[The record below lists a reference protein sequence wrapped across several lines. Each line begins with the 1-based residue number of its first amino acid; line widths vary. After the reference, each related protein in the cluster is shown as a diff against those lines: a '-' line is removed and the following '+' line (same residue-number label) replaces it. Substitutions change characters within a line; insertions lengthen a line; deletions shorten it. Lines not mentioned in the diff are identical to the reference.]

1 MSKRRILVP
10 ALLAAGALLAGPVSP
25 AQAAADDVYLAAGLR
40 GAGEVG
46 TPGDADGAS
55 TVVLR
60 ISGNQVTFA
69 ARWNGIGVPT
79 AGRVHAGA
87 KGTEGDVRLDLLPG
101 SLPGSALGVTGTV
114 TAAAD
119 VVSALVENPGG
130 FYANLY
136 DAAHPK
142 GAVRGQ
148 FHRLSRPVDLN
159 GVLHGGDQA
168 TLSARTG
175 GESGGQATWWLR
187 PGGSS
192 IAYTVTWSGLGR
204 ITGGHLHK
212 GTPGRHGAVAAELF
226 TVPRGLPANVT
237 GVTGETP
244 VAPKVAKRIAAGP
257 GAYYADLRTAELG
270 DGAAP
275 GRLSG
280 AAFTHPRGFTAEVL
294 RGSQIYACTQLPAG
308 GFGFTQLGVTAQLR
322 RGIDHSFVTPAS
334 GPPQWV
340 APDGSA
346 VRGAVFSRTPNGA
359 HIPELVLDATQAGA
373 GTGLLAQATQI
384 LRLNTTGGVAP
395 AGACEPGAEV
405 SVPYGAD
412 YVFLG

>member
-1 MSKRRILVP
+1 MSERRILVP
-10 ALLAAGALLAGPVSP
+10 ALLAAGALLTGPVSP
-25 AQAAADDVYLAAGLR
+25 AQAADDVYLAAGLR

-46 TPGDADGAS
+46 APGDADGAS
-55 TVVLR
+55 TVVLK

-101 SLPGSALGVTGTV
+101 SLPASALGVTGTV
-114 TAAAD
+114 TAGDD
-119 VVSALVENPGG
+119 VVNALVENPGG

-136 DAAHPK
+136 DAAHTK

-148 FHRLSRPVDLN
+148 FHRLSRPIDLN

-168 TLSARTG
+168 TISASTG
-175 GESGGQATWWLR
+175 TQAGGRATWWLR

-204 ITGGHLHK
+204 VTAGYLHR
-212 GTPGRHGAVAAELF
+212 GAPGRPGAVAAELF

-244 VAPKVAKRIAAGP
+244 VAPKVARRIAAGP
-257 GAYYADLRTAELG
+257 GGYQAGLRTAELG
-270 DGAAP
+270 DGAAAA
-275 GRLSG
+275 RLSG

-308 GFGFTQLGVTAQLR
+308 GFGFTQLGVTAKLR

-346 VRGAVFSRTPNGA
+346 VRGAVFSRTPNGE

-373 GTGLLAQATQI
+373 GAGLLAQATQI

-395 AGACEPGAEV
+395 AGACQPGAEV

>member
-10 ALLAAGALLAGPVSP
+10 ALLAAGALLTGPVSP
-25 AQAAADDVYLAAGLR
+25 AQAADDVYLAAGLR
-40 GAGEVG
+40 GASEVG
-46 TPGDADGAS
+46 APGDADGAS
-55 TVVLR
+55 TVVLKV
-60 ISGNQVTFA
+60 SGNQVTFA

-101 SLPGSALGVTGTV
+101 SLPASALGVTGTV
-114 TAAAD
+114 TASAD
-119 VVSALVENPGG
+119 VVDALVENPGG
-130 FYANLY
+130 FYANLS

-148 FHRLSRPVDLN
+148 FHRLSRPIDLN

-168 TLSARTG
+168 TISASTG
-175 GESGGQATWWLR
+175 TQAGGRATWWLR

-204 ITGGHLHK
+204 VTAGHLHK
-212 GTPGRHGAVAAELF
+212 GAPGRHGAVAAELF

-244 VAPKVAKRIAAGP
+244 VAPKVAKHLAAGP
-257 GAYYADLRTAELG
+257 GGYHADLRTAESG
-270 DGAAP
+270 DGRAAA
-275 GRLSG
+275 RLSG

-294 RGSQIYACTQLPAG
+294 RGSQIYACTELPAG
-308 GFGFTQLGVTAQLR
+308 GYGFTQLGVTATLK
-322 RGIDHSFVTPAS
+322 RGIEHTFVTPAS

-373 GTGLLAQATQI
+373 GAGLLAQATQI